1 MGNLYPNNNYSYK
14 IVTLKAIVNT
24 TIAYFFKIM
33 KKILFYITIV
43 LSLRLAY
50 VIYDIVIYQL
60 VTLNA
65 YGIGFLVGKIV
76 LLLILIFVINKT
88 NPFKKLD

>member
-1 MGNLYPNNNYSYK
+1 
-14 IVTLKAIVNT
+14 
-24 TIAYFFKIM
+24 M

-76 LLLILIFVINKT
+76 LLLILLFVINKT

>member
-1 MGNLYPNNNYSYK
+1 
-14 IVTLKAIVNT
+14 
-24 TIAYFFKIM
+24 M

-76 LLLILIFVINKT
+76 LLLILLFVINKT
-88 NPFKKLD
+88 NPLKKSN

>member
-1 MGNLYPNNNYSYK
+1 
-14 IVTLKAIVNT
+14 
-24 TIAYFFKIM
+24 M
-33 KKILFYITIV
+33 KKILFYISIV

-76 LLLILIFVINKT
+76 LLLILLFVINKT
-88 NPFKKLD
+88 NPLKKSN

>member
-1 MGNLYPNNNYSYK
+1 
-14 IVTLKAIVNT
+14 
-24 TIAYFFKIM
+24 M
-33 KKILFYITIV
+33 KKILFYISIV

-60 VTLNA
+60 ETLNA

-76 LLLILIFVINKT
+76 VLLILIFVINKT

>member
-1 MGNLYPNNNYSYK
+1 
-14 IVTLKAIVNT
+14 
-24 TIAYFFKIM
+24 M
-33 KKILFYITIV
+33 KKILFYISIV

-50 VIYDIVIYQL
+50 IIYDIVVYQL
-60 VTLNA
+60 ATLNT

-76 LLLILIFVINKT
+76 VLLILIFVINKT

>member
-1 MGNLYPNNNYSYK
+1 MLLDYHLIIK
-14 IVTLKAIVNT
+14 L
-24 TIAYFFKIM
+24 M
-33 KKILFYITIV
+33 KKILFYISIV

-60 VTLNA
+60 ETLNA

-76 LLLILIFVINKT
+76 LLLILCLYSDRKFQIQRKGYNVSETIV
-88 NPFKKLD
+88 PH

>member
-1 MGNLYPNNNYSYK
+1 
-14 IVTLKAIVNT
+14 
-24 TIAYFFKIM
+24 M
-33 KKILFYITIV
+33 KKILFYISIV

-60 VTLNA
+60 ETLNA

-76 LLLILIFVINKT
+76 VLLILIFVINQT